1 MYIVYSPKTL
11 DNDMQPRFFID
22 VESALRHQRI
32 LVKHLGKNTKV
43 YVEEIVTRDIF
54 GGRGFDHNIED
65 PVGS

>member
-22 VESALRHQRI
+22 VESALRHQKV

-54 GGRGFDHNIED
+54 GKNTDHYIED

>member
-1 MYIVYSPKTL
+1 
-11 DNDMQPRFFID
+11 MQPRFFID
-22 VESALRHQRI
+22 VESALRHQKV

-54 GGRGFDHNIED
+54 GKNIDHYIED

>member
-1 MYIVYSPKTL
+1 
-11 DNDMQPRFFID
+11 MQPRFFID
-22 VESALRHQRI
+22 VESALRHQKV

-54 GGRGFDHNIED
+54 GRGFDHDIED